1 MSTGKIEN
9 VNSGRLIDR
18 SGSMKRRDFISG
30 TVFGLTTLG
39 MCRQGSAAAQV
50 KKYRVAVIGR
60 TGGGNY
66 GHGLDVVWNDVP
78 QAQVVAVAD
87 PDPKGLAAAAQRLKA
102 PRTYADYRQML
113 DKERPQIVSVAAR
126 WLDCHRDMVLAC
138 AEHGCHVFL
147 EKPMCRDLEQADEMI
162 AALEKRNLK
171 LAIAHQTRYGPALAN
186 AKEVLADGL
195 LGDLLELRGRGKEDA
210 RGGGEDLMVLGTHI
224 MDLMRFF
231 AGDPQSCFAQVRA
244 QGHLVGKEDVR
255 EGAEGIGPLAGDEIQ
270 ALYRFGGTAVGY
282 FATDR
287 ARHGA
292 SARYGLEIR
301 GTKGILTTT
310 MGAFPETWFV
320 EDPSWQP
327 GRSKTPWKRITSE
340 GIDKPEPVSD
350 PSQRHGNRLI
360 ALDLIQ
366 AIETDRRPQGSMYDG
381 RAALEM
387 ILAIYESHR
396 QNALVPL
403 PLANRRHP
411 LRLLS

>member
-1 MSTGKIEN
+1 M
-9 VNSGRLIDR
+9 R
-18 SGSMKRRDFISG
+18 RRDFLAG
-30 TVFGLTTLG
+30 TTLG
-39 MCRQGSAAAQV
+39 LATAVARRQAGAAARSE
-50 KKYRVAVIGR
+50 KYRVAIIGR

-102 PRTYADYRQML
+102 PKSYADYREML
-113 DKERPQIVSVAAR
+113 DKEHPQIVSVAPR

-147 EKPMCRDLEQADEMI
+147 EKPMCQNLEQADEMI
-162 AALEKRNLK
+162 AVMEKRNLK
-171 LAIAHQTRYGPALAN
+171 LAIAHQTRYSPALAH
-186 AKEVLADGL
+186 AKKAMAEGL
-195 LGDLLELRGRGKEDA
+195 LGDILELRGRGKEDA

-244 QGHLVGKEDVR
+244 NGRPVTKADVR
-255 EGAEGIGPLAGDEIQ
+255 DGAEGIGPLAGDEIH
-270 ALYRFGGTAVGY
+270 ALYRFAGPTVGY

-292 SARYGLEIR
+292 AARFGLAIYGS
-301 GTKGILTTT
+301 KGILTTT
-310 MGAFPETWFV
+310 MTAFPEVWFV

-327 GRSKTPWKRITSE
+327 GRSKAPWKQISSE
-340 GIDKPEPVSD
+340 GMGKPEPVAD
-350 PSQRHGNRLI
+350 PNQRHGNRLI
-360 ALDLIQ
+360 ALDLIR
-366 AIETDRRPQGSMYDG
+366 AIETDGRPQGSMYDG

-396 QNALVPL
+396 QNTPVPL
-403 PLANRRHP
+403 PLANRKHP
-411 LRLLS
+411 LNLL

>member
-1 MSTGKIEN
+1 LATAAVSRSTG
-9 VNSGRLIDR
+9 
-18 SGSMKRRDFISG
+18 
-30 TVFGLTTLG
+30 
-39 MCRQGSAAAQV
+39 AAA
-50 KKYRVAVIGR
+50 KAGKYRVAIVGR

-87 PDPKGLAAAAQRLKA
+87 PDPKGLAAAAQRVKA

-113 DKERPQIVSVAAR
+113 EKERPQIVSVAAR

-147 EKPMCRDLEQADEMI
+147 EKPMCQDLEQADEMI

-171 LAIAHQTRYGPALAN
+171 LAIAHQTRYSPALAY
-186 AKEVLADGL
+186 AKKAMAEGL
-195 LGDLLELRGRGKEDA
+195 LGDILELRGRGKEDA
-210 RGGGEDLMVLGTHI
+210 RGGGEDLMVLGTHV

-231 AGDPQSCFAQVRA
+231 AGDPQSCFAHVRA
-244 QGHLVGKEDVR
+244 SGRLVTETDVR

-270 ALYRFGGTAVGY
+270 AMYRFAGPTIGY

-292 SARYGLEIR
+292 AARYGLEIR
-301 GTKGILTTT
+301 GAKGILTTT
-310 MGAFPETWFV
+310 MGAFPDVWFV

-327 GRSKTPWKRITSE
+327 GRRKAQWKQITSE

-350 PSQRHGNRLI
+350 PNHRYGNRLI
-360 ALDLIQ
+360 ALDLIR
-366 AIETDRRPQGSMYDG
+366 AIETDSRPHGSMYDG

-387 ILAIYESHR
+387 ILAVYESHR
-396 QNALVPL
+396 QNVPVPL
-403 PLANRRHP
+403 PLTNRKHP
-411 LRLLS
+411 LRLLSL